1 MPVYLE
7 PAQHVVSLLRGSTH
21 PPTLEEGGGLDSAGV
36 DRLRS
41 GPVPFAFAG
50 RPRRFEFV
58 ALRVPDL
65 KTPGYRHHC
74 VTHVGWVRPVNEDTL
89 IESPEHHLFG
99 VCDGMGGH
107 AAGEVASALA
117 ATVFRRVMAAG
128 VLPPAAALG
137 EAIRQADEA
146 VYRDQMVH
154 PAHKGMGT
162 TLSALLLSG
171 SAPDEA
177 WIGHVGDSRV
187 YRCRNQRLDQLT
199 TDHSPVF
206 RLYRKGLLS
215 KEQARRHP
223 HKHIVEQALGL
234 SPPVEADIFAVDVRP
249 GDLFLLCTDGLSDQV
264 GDVEIED
271 VCRSGSVRARAR
283 HLVQAANFKGGLD
296 NVSVVVVQIL

>member
-1 MPVYLE
+1 MK
-7 PAQHVVSLLRGSTH
+7 
-21 PPTLEEGGGLDSAGV
+21 
-36 DRLRS
+36 
-41 GPVPFAFAG
+41 VP
-50 RPRRFEFV
+50 ET
-58 ALRVPDL
+58 
-65 KTPGYRHHC
+65 KTPGYRHHS
-74 VTHVGWVRPVNEDTL
+74 VTHVGWVRRVNEDTL
-89 IESPEHHLFG
+89 IESPENHLFG

-117 ATVFRRVMAAG
+117 ATVFRRVLAES
-128 VLPPAAALG
+128 VVSPASALR

-146 VYRDQMVH
+146 VYRDQMAH
-154 PAHKGMGT
+154 PERQGMGT

-171 SAPDEA
+171 PAPVEA

-187 YRCRNQRLDQLT
+187 YRFRNQKLDQLT

-206 RLYRKGLLS
+206 RLYQKGLLS

-234 SPPVEADIFAVDVRP
+234 SPPVETDVFAVDVRG

-264 GDVEIED
+264 ADDEIED
-271 VCRSGSVRARAR
+271 VCRSGSVRAMAR

-296 NVSVVVVQIL
+296 NVSVVLVQIG